1 MTALKMSP
9 LLTFSEYLTYQL
21 PYKEYI
27 ITILKFGLFVLP
39 VNFWTFWCKPR
50 DFVADDCKIM
60 AH

>member
-39 VNFWTFWCKPR
+39 VNF
-50 DFVADDCKIM
+50 
-60 AH
+60 